1 MSSAIT
7 SSNEL
12 TFLEKSVTVSPLV
25 LLSVVDHYNRVS
37 KGSKKRV
44 VGVILGDN
52 SSGTIKVT
60 NSYAIPFEEDEKNPG
75 VWFLDHNYI
84 DAMGEM
90 FKKIN
95 AKEKLIG
102 WYHSGPKLKP
112 SDLKINDVFRRY
124 TPNPLLLIVD
134 VQPRKVGIPT
144 DAYFAVDD
152 IKNDGSAAEK
162 TFVHVP
168 SSIEAEEAE
177 EIGVE
182 HLLRDIRDPAAG
194 NLSLKVTQTYQS
206 LLGLHQKLREIAN
219 YLDKVYLGKLP
230 INHTILGKI
239 QNVFNLLPNLDQAV
253 NGPNGSNGG
262 GNKSG
267 NRDLSTAFTVKSNDE
282 LMIVYISTLVRAI
295 VAFHDLIENKLENK
309 KFNEKRTQ
317 GDADSDLQDVKTPS
331 EIQA

>member
-1 MSSAIT
+1 MSTTATSA
-7 SSNEL
+7 NEL
-12 TFLEKSVTVSPLV
+12 TFLDKTVVVSPLV
-25 LLSVVDHYNRVS
+25 LLSVVDHYNRVA
-37 KGSKKRV
+37 KDSKKRV

-52 SSGTIKVT
+52 STDTIKVT
-60 NSYAIPFEEDEKNPG
+60 NSYAIPFEEDDKNPS
-75 VWFLDHNYI
+75 VWFLDHNFI
-84 DAMGEM
+84 DSMGEM

-134 VQPRKVGIPT
+134 VQPREVGIPT

-168 SSIEAEEAE
+168 SVIEAEEAE

-182 HLLRDIRDPAAG
+182 HLLRDIRDQAAG
-194 NLSLKVTQTYQS
+194 TLSLRVTQTYQS

-219 YLDKVYLGKLP
+219 YLDKVYQKKLP
-230 INHTILGKI
+230 INHTILGKL
-239 QNVFNLLPNLDQAV
+239 QNVFNLLPNLAQPSGTSSSPDK
-253 NGPNGSNGG
+253 SNE
-262 GNKSG
+262 
-267 NRDLSTAFTVKSNDE
+267 LATAFTVKTNDE
-282 LMIVYISTLVRAI
+282 LMVIYISTLVRAI
-295 VAFHDLIENKLENK
+295 ISFHDLIENKLENK
-309 KFNEKRTQ
+309 KLNEKNSQSKNT
-317 GDADSDLQDVKTPS
+317 DALLSDDKKES
-331 EIQA
+331 IDE